1 MTIEFKTV
9 SKPMLEDLIG
19 CVEQTL
25 AETESSDGI
34 MEYASATGKC
44 RGTLTTVL
52 SILHMYAD
60 DEMFSLN

>member
-9 SKPMLEDLIG
+9 SQTMLTDLIG

-25 AETESSDGI
+25 AETETSNDI
-34 MEYASATGKC
+34 MEYAGATGKC

-60 DEMFSLN
+60 DEQFTIK

>member
-1 MTIEFKTV
+1 MTIEFKSV
-9 SKPMLEDLIG
+9 SSVMLNDLIG

-34 MEYASATGKC
+34 MEYAGATGKC

-60 DEMFSLN
+60 DEMFTIK

>member
-9 SKPMLEDLIG
+9 SKTMLNDLIG
-19 CVEQTL
+19 CVEKTL
-25 AETESSDGI
+25 EETATSNDI
-34 MEYASATGKC
+34 MEYAGATGKC

-60 DEMFSLN
+60 DEMFTIK

>member
-1 MTIEFKTV
+1 
-9 SKPMLEDLIG
+9 MLDDLIG
-19 CVEQTL
+19 CVEKTL

-60 DEMFSLN
+60 DEMFTIK

>member
-1 MTIEFKTV
+1 MTIEFKSV
-9 SKPMLEDLIG
+9 SQTMLNDLIG

-34 MEYASATGKC
+34 IEYAGATGKC

-52 SILHMYAD
+52 SVLHMYAD
-60 DEMFSLN
+60 DEMFSLR

>member
-1 MTIEFKTV
+1 MTLEYKTV
-9 SKPMLEDLIG
+9 STTMLNDLIG

-25 AETESSDGI
+25 QETESSADI
-34 MEYASATGKC
+34 MEYAGATGKC

-60 DEMFSLN
+60 DEMFTLK